1 MTSTI
6 FDVIWIASPI
16 RIACNVNIISRPFL
30 EVTAV
35 TVTSLFLFNSLYLLP
50 HVPSYI
56 IDCYANYCKYVLKTL
71 ELYLV

>member
-1 MTSTI
+1 MQKEARFERTFCRT
-6 FDVIWIASPI
+6 
-16 RIACNVNIISRPFL
+16 NIISRPFL
-30 EVTAV
+30 EVAV
-35 TVTSLFLFNSLYLLP
+35 LLVTSLFLFNILYLLP